1 MSEKGPRTRWVA
13 YAACALCVAV
23 ALFALTWAEDQDDA
37 GDQADETVLEQAGEA
52 VREGMR
58 ALGSGTVSSSGERFL
73 DDLESS
79 STDTESGVGG
89 VMWKEEGDLVDPAS
103 EVLRSYATQPTAML
117 ETSGYLDIKGNVW
130 GAIVLDTRGWVD
142 IIYVT
147 TSDDASET
155 VVRIA
160 RMTGG
165 EREEE

>member
-37 GDQADETVLEQAGEA
+37 GDHTDETVLERAGDA

-142 IIYVT
+142 VVYVT

-155 VVRIA
+155 IVRIA

-165 EREEE
+165 EGEEE

>member
-13 YAACALCVAV
+13 YAACALCVVV
-23 ALFALTWAEDQDDA
+23 ALFALMWVEDQDGA
-37 GDQADETVLEQAGEA
+37 ADHTGETVLERAGDA
-52 VREGMR
+52 MREGMR
-58 ALGSGTVSSSGERFL
+58 SLGSGTVSSSGESFL

-79 STDTESGVGG
+79 SSDAESGVGG
-89 VMWKEEGDLVDPAS
+89 VIWEEEGDLVDPAS
-103 EVLRSYATQPTAML
+103 EVLRSYATQSTAVL
-117 ETSGYLDIKGNVW
+117 ETSGFLDIKGNVW

-147 TSDDASET
+147 ASDDASET

-165 EREEE
+165 EGEEE